1 MFDNFGITRYTIYN
15 FVTKLLT
22 TALVRVIHSYHE
34 DTYKRFWNSL
44 ILHRVFSFW
53 KKPMIKLLKFIR
65 TNWITHTNT
74 RNHTYRQIKRKT
86 WQFAVGA
93 QLQLTNASWETM
105 MHDDNFCV
113 GDAMT
118 LRRPWRFYDVAGDLV
133 TTVKSQWC
141 RRRPCDDREESMMSQ
156 STLTNP
162 RCRWRGP
169 VTVAFQ
175 EGHGSDEAWSQ
186 SRNKTIVNLFKTLW
200 WIIDQYTNLVFTS
213 LPSLPHIL

>member
-1 MFDNFGITRYTIYN
+1 MKIHIKGFE
-15 FVTKLLT
+15 
-22 TALVRVIHSYHE
+22 IHSYYTE
-34 DTYKRFWNSL
+34 YSAFE
-44 ILHRVFSFW
+44 
-53 KKPMIKLLKFIR
+53 KPMIKLLKFIR
-65 TNWITHTNT
+65 TNWITHANT

-156 STLTNP
+156 TTLTNP

-186 SRNKTIVNLFKTLW
+186 SRNKTHQRWVFHAKIDNGVSLSITQLCLQQLVNDEHCWRINTG
-200 WIIDQYTNLVFTS
+200 
-213 LPSLPHIL
+213 

>member
-1 MFDNFGITRYTIYN
+1 
-15 FVTKLLT
+15 
-22 TALVRVIHSYHE
+22 
-34 DTYKRFWNSL
+34 
-44 ILHRVFSFW
+44 
-53 KKPMIKLLKFIR
+53 MIKLLKFIR
-65 TNWITHTNT
+65 TNWITHANT

-156 STLTNP
+156 TTLTNP

-186 SRNKTIVNLFKTLW
+186 SRNKTLYGRRVTKSLSSILFRK
-200 WIIDQYTNLVFTS
+200 IIIKIIPPTYIQTPNTRKDNIHSVRVTNCEYYWQF
-213 LPSLPHIL
+213 